1 MSLLITGDI
10 VVGCVV
16 VLLSIVLGAM
26 ASYTTEA
33 TPRYTLAVLSGVV
46 ILVAFKALGDIVASV
61 KQLVVM

>member
-1 MSLLITGDI
+1 MSLLMAGDV

-33 TPRYTLAVLSGVV
+33 APRYTLVVLSGVV
-46 ILVAFKALGDIVASV
+46 VLVAFKALGDIVASV
-61 KQLVVM
+61 KQLIVV